1 MPNENPNDPYVTVS
15 MLDMRLDQAFKKF
28 EKSFEK
34 SLVGQIND
42 MFTNLIEHM
51 DARFDRL
58 ERRVDGHDERID
70 FLEADFE
77 VIEAQVKR
85 HGLWQQHNDLTKQL

>member
-1 MPNENPNDPYVTVS
+1 
-15 MLDMRLDQAFKKF
+15 
-28 EKSFEK
+28 
-34 SLVGQIND
+34 
-42 MFTNLIEHM
+42 MFTNLIKHM

-58 ERRVDGHDERID
+58 ERRVDGQDERID

-85 HGLWQQHNDLTKQL
+85 HGLWQQYNDLTKQL

>member
-15 MLDMRLDQAFKKF
+15 MLDKRLDQAFMKF
-28 EKSFEK
+28 EN
-34 SLVGQIND
+34 SLVRQIND

-51 DARFDRL
+51 DARFESL

-70 FLEADFE
+70 FLEADVE